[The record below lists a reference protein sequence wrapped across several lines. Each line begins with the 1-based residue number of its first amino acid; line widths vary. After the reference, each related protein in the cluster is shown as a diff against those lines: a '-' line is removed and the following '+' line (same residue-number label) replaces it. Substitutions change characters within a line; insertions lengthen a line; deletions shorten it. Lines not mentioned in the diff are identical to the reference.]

1 MTLNI
6 SKRLEFIATLIN
18 EKKLFADIGSDHA
31 YLPCYICL
39 QNEEAHDIAGEVV
52 HGPYNSA
59 VETVKKYQLEDRIDV
74 RLGSGLTVIHEE
86 EEISDIVIAGM
97 GGTLI
102 SQILL
107 ADSQVLESVERLIL
121 QPNNNE
127 YKVRETLI
135 QLGFVLTAEYILKEN
150 GLIYE
155 ILVAEGKELRNM
167 KNPYDLTNKE
177 KQLLFGPFLSEEKS
191 DVFIEKWNK
200 ERQKIKRTIKQMEAS
215 DNELVHKKINT
226 FKQKISW
233 IEEVIS

>member
-1 MTLNI
+1 MTLII
-6 SKRLEFIATLIN
+6 SKRLQFIATLIN

-31 YLPCYICL
+31 YLPCSICL
-39 QNEEAHDIAGEVV
+39 KHKEARAIAGEVV
-52 HGPYNSA
+52 QGPYNSA
-59 VETVKKYQLEDRIDV
+59 VETVRKYQLEDRIDV
-74 RLGSGLTVIHEE
+74 RLGSGLTVLNEE
-86 EEISDIVIAGM
+86 DEVSDIVIAGM

-107 ADSQVLESVERLIL
+107 ADSEKLQRVERLII

-127 YKVRETLI
+127 QKVRETFLE
-135 QLGFVLTAEYILKEN
+135 LGYVLTAEYILEEN

-155 ILVAEGKELRNM
+155 ILLAEQI
-167 KNPYDLTNKE
+167 DLTNRIDPYNLADKE

-191 DVFIEKWNK
+191 PVFKQKWNK
-200 ERQKIKRTIKQMEAS
+200 ELQKIKHTIKQMEQS
-215 DNELVHKKINT
+215 EDELVHNKINK

>member
-1 MTLNI
+1 MTLSI
-6 SKRLEFIATLIN
+6 SKRLEFISTLIN

-39 QNEEAHDIAGEVV
+39 QDEEARAIAGEVV
-52 HGPYNSA
+52 QGPYNSA
-59 VETVKKYQLEDRIDV
+59 VETVRKHQLEDRIDV
-74 RLGSGLTVIHEE
+74 RLGSGLTVLNEE
-86 EEISDIVIAGM
+86 DEVSDIVIAGM

-107 ADSQVLESVERLIL
+107 SDTQTLQRVERLIL

-127 YKVRETLI
+127 HKVRQTCI
-135 QLGFVLTAEYILKEN
+135 QIGYVLTAEYILEEN

-155 ILVAEGKELRNM
+155 ILVAERKEITNEIE
-167 KNPYDLTNKE
+167 PYDLINKE
-177 KQLLFGPFLSEEKS
+177 KQLLFGPFLSKEKS
-191 DVFIEKWNK
+191 DIFIKKWNK
-200 ERQKIKRTIKQMEAS
+200 EHQKLRKTIKQMQES

>member
-1 MTLNI
+1 MTLSI
-6 SKRLEFIATLIN
+6 SKRLEFISTLIN

-39 QNEEAHDIAGEVV
+39 QDEEARAIAGEVV
-52 HGPYNSA
+52 QGPYNSA
-59 VETVKKYQLEDRIDV
+59 VETVRKHQLEDRIDV
-74 RLGSGLTVIHEE
+74 RLGSGLTVLNEE
-86 EEISDIVIAGM
+86 DEVSDIVIAGM

-107 ADSQVLESVERLIL
+107 SDTQTLQRVERLIL

-127 YKVRETLI
+127 HKVRQTCI
-135 QLGFVLTAEYILKEN
+135 QIGYVLTAEYILEEN

-155 ILVAEGKELRNM
+155 ILVAERKEITNEIE
-167 KNPYDLTNKE
+167 PYDLINKE
-177 KQLLFGPFLSEEKS
+177 KQLLFGPFLSKEKS
-191 DVFIEKWNK
+191 DIFIKKWNK
-200 ERQKIKRTIKQMEAS
+200 EHQKLRKTIKQMQQS